1 MAYSQ
6 GKTQKEYYQG
16 RDHGSYQFVSL
27 EDIINQFLAVYVGR
41 DKIIPRANRADVVY
55 HAQRALSELSFDTF
69 KSVKSQQIDIPSSL
83 TMILPHDYVNYT
95 KISWADDAGIKHPIY
110 PTKHTSN
117 PFQVR
122 QEEDGFYDFP
132 ENYELVINGDFDD
145 NLSDPWFHSPFSLS
159 TPRQTGI
166 TAGTD
171 ITVDAD
177 NKLSFN
183 HSSHGAFGQ
192 PHGKAQACWQ
202 AIDVSE
208 IDYLDISAAATSFA
222 SSTVTWNL
230 STAAPHWPGANV
242 AADGQVDTSD
252 FHPLYTTAISNYN
265 TTVVAGSAD
274 TSQLDFTS
282 NIPETTIRFGI
293 SSTPGSDDIAIVQG
307 LAAHPNY
314 SPNFLPDIFD
324 VGYVEWTAGEVGTK
338 ELYALDVRNLTTAYV
353 LITSSIP
360 FEEHAY
366 VGKLEVIS
374 AKNTIDDIS
383 VKNTYSSSTLQSAI
397 GATERSST
405 WNNFKSANPNE
416 NAQNEFGYDD
426 HRYDL
431 NLGRRYG
438 LDPTLAQV
446 NGSFYIDE
454 LRGKIHFSSNI
465 SGKTVILDYISD
477 SLGTEEEMKVHKF
490 AVDAMY
496 KHILYD
502 ITYSRVDVS
511 GGMLSLLRKDKF
523 AAVRKAKIRLSNFK
537 LEELTQ
543 ILRGKSK
550 HIKH

>member
-1 MAYSQ
+1 MAYLE
-6 GKTQKEYYQG
+6 GKSQKEYYQG
-16 RDHGSYQFVSL
+16 RDHGSYQFCSL
-27 EDIINQFLAVYVGR
+27 EDIINQFMVIYVGR
-41 DKIIPRANRADVVY
+41 DKIIPRANRADVAF
-55 HAQRALSELSFDTF
+55 HAQRALSEMSFDVL
-69 KSVKSQQIDIPSSL
+69 KSIKSQQIDIPSSL

-95 KISWADDAGIKHPIY
+95 KISWTDASGIKHPLY

-117 PFQVR
+117 PFQIR

-159 TPRQTGI
+159 TNKLVGI
-166 TAGTD
+166 AKGTD
-171 ITVDAD
+171 ITIDTD
-177 NKLSFN
+177 DKLSFN
-183 HSSHGAFGQ
+183 HSSHGSYGQ
-192 PHGKAQACWQ
+192 AHGKAQACWQ

-222 SSTVTWNL
+222 ASTVTWNL
-230 STAAPHWPGANV
+230 STAAPAWPGANV
-242 AADGQVDTSD
+242 AADGQVNASD
-252 FHPLYTTAISNYN
+252 WNGLYATAISNYN

-282 NIPETTIRFGI
+282 DIPETTIRFGI

-314 SPNFLPDIFD
+314 SPNYLPSIFD

-338 ELYALDVRNLTTAYV
+338 ELYALDVRHLTTAYV
-353 LITSSIP
+353 LITSAVP

-366 VGKLEVIS
+366 VGQLEIIS

-383 VKNTYSSSTLQSAI
+383 VKNTYASTTLQSAI

-405 WNNFKSANPNE
+405 WNNFKSTTPNE
-416 NAQNEFGYDD
+416 NTVNDYNYDD
-426 HRYDL
+426 DRFDL
-431 NLGRRYG
+431 NTGRRYG
-438 LDPTLAQV
+438 LDPTLAQI

-465 SGKTVILDYISD
+465 TGKTIILDYISD
-477 SLGTEEEMKVHKF
+477 SLGTEAEMKVHKF
-490 AVDAMY
+490 AEDAMY
-496 KHILYD
+496 KYILSD
-502 ITYSRVDVS
+502 LASSRVDI
-511 GGMLSLLRKDKF
+511 GGGQLMLFRKDKF

-543 ILRGKSK
+543 ALRGKSK